1 MSTKQEFKKGDM
13 FMTVS
18 GESITVE
25 NAGLSRMIAH
35 DKNNKIRVYLVETGE
50 LMKDYGM
57 DLKNAK
63 GWDIEYQMTRETHP
77 EYFI

>member
-35 DKNNKIRVYLVETGE
+35 DKNNKIRVYLVENGE
-50 LMKDYGM
+50 LMKPNAM
-57 DLKNAK
+57 TLKDAW
-63 GWDIEYQMTRETHP
+63 GWNIKYQMTKENHP

>member
-63 GWDIEYQMTRETHP
+63 GWDIKYQITRETHP